1 MTNYHLI
8 KNQKV
13 ALISSF
19 FNKNIYLESFV
30 LAYVIKKHVGQYYY
44 TYNLLAVKK
53 DSPLLELIIF
63 YFINSTVFY
72 YIYNILI
79 IFT

>member
-1 MTNYHLI
+1 MKT
-8 KNQKV
+8 
-13 ALISSF
+13 
-19 FNKNIYLESFV
+19 
-30 LAYVIKKHVGQYYY
+30 HVGQYYY

-53 DSPLLELIIF
+53 DSPLLEVIIF